1 MKLSVYSARTVVRA
15 VKDYL
20 YSEGAYQTG
29 DFGIKQFYTP
39 IFTNHV
45 RDELVEKIAQ
55 ALDGSAP
62 NELDSLSAHG
72 VCNLPSAEL
81 IDIVEKVVAYLNAD
95 ASETPLDGLRSVGF
109 NLAEGPNA
117 SS

>member
-20 YSEGAYQTG
+20 LSTGAYERG
-29 DFGIKQFYTP
+29 DFGIKEFDVP

-45 RDELVEKIAQ
+45 RDELVEEIAR
-55 ALDGSAP
+55 AIDDSGSHDM
-62 NELDSLSAHG
+62 ESLTAHAI
-72 VCNLPSAEL
+72 CNLPLAEL

-109 NLAEGPNA
+109 NLAEGPHA